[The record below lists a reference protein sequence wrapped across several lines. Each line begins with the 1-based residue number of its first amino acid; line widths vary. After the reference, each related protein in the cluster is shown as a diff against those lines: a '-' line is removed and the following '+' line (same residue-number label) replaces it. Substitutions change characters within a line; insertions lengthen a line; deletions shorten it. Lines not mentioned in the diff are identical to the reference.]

1 MHGPIRFRKVIQEIL
16 DTLNKLDLPELDAAS
31 IEALQDEVAALHD
44 RKLVQVVVNG
54 AEADANIAI
63 AGIKKATDKIVSV
76 IRFDK
81 AAEGKLE
88 GISHLTAEA
97 AITSDGNIQ
106 LADTN
111 TTGDSLLVSY
121 YDADGNA

>member
-1 MHGPIRFRKVIQEIL
+1 MALPTKAPSIHGPYAAQRVTQEIL
-16 DTLNKLDLPELDAAS
+16 DEIHKLRK
-31 IEALQDEVAALHD
+31 
-44 RKLVQVVVNG
+44 RKLVQVVVDG
-54 AEADANIAI
+54 AAAETNIAV
-63 AGIKKATDKIVSV
+63 AGIKKDADTIVSV
-76 IRFDK
+76 VRFDK

-88 GISHLTAEA
+88 GVSHVTAEA

-106 LADTN
+106 LANTN